1 MKTTAKERQT
11 MLDMALQ
18 NGGHMETVLALAEA
32 NGLSVTDRLADGQ
45 ELTVPE
51 PIENGDAR
59 TVRLYRAHGVEP
71 ATEASADDMSA
82 CPYGG
87 IGFMGIEIDFEVS

>member
-11 MLDMALQ
+11 MLDIALQTGGRLETAMALS
-18 NGGHMETVLALAEA
+18 AA
-32 NGLSVTDRLADGQ
+32 NGVSLTDRLEDGQ

-51 PIENGDAR
+51 PVAEGDAR
-59 TVRLYRAHGVEP
+59 TVALYRAHGVEP
-71 ATEASADDMSA
+71 ATEASADDIWA